1 MTVSLNSTHPIVH
14 QISRIIELQKEP
26 AFSDPDLVSSELF
39 ETSKNKLFAVI
50 HTIHILLRNTPDEL
64 TSTFALNQI
73 SANLNSVINEL
84 TAFVSNKN
92 AAHLGNVITTIEQ
105 SVIPYLSGFIPQFQQ
120 APHEYLSEIL
130 SAQSVS
136 AKESIKQL
144 QKQRDDLAVTI
155 ESLTDKIAEQDAR
168 LETIVE
174 GSVRERSESLSALS
188 RLEQQ
193 FTIKENERS
202 NIFTE
207 SIREWHAEFE
217 KFEGVMKNRANE
229 IITELNTHES
239 NARKIVQVVGN
250 IGVTGNYKQIA
261 NTESK
266 AADFWRWATLA
277 IFLLGISI
285 AIATF
290 IEYWGQPINANTT
303 LSIVVRLLYAI
314 AITTPAWYTARESA
328 RHRTNSDKARQTELE
343 LASLGP
349 FIELMP
355 PEIKIKI
362 REQLTPLYFGK
373 SVEGHTINN
382 PLDIGALKDMLVE
395 ITKMGKS

>member
-1 MTVSLNSTHPIVH
+1 MTVSLNSTHPIAH

-92 AAHLGNVITTIEQ
+92 SAHIGNVISTIEQ

-120 APHEYLSEIL
+120 APNEYLSEIL

-155 ESLTDKIAEQDAR
+155 ESLAEKIAEQDAR
-168 LETIVE
+168 LEAIVE

-188 RLEQQ
+188 KLEQQ

-202 NIFTE
+202 SIFTE
-207 SIREWHAEFE
+207 SYKEWHAEFE
-217 KFEGVMKNRANE
+217 RFEEVMKNRAKE
-229 IITELNTHES
+229 LISVLNTHES
-239 NARKIVQVVGN
+239 NARNIVQVVGN

-266 AADFWRWATLA
+266 AAGFWRWATIV
-277 IFLLGISI
+277 IFSLGISI

-290 IEYWGQPINANTT
+290 IEYWGQPINANTIW
-303 LSIVVRLLYAI
+303 SIVVRLLYAI

-382 PLDIGALKDMLVE
+382 PLDVGVIKDMLVE